1 MLEKSPKGISQLRF
15 ILQQPST
22 YWKDFGIDDVKLKIA
37 NPELALDKFLDEYAR
52 KCEKIKI
59 TNYEVI

>member
-1 MLEKSPKGISQLRF
+1 MLEKSPKNISQLRF

-37 NPELALDKFLDEYAR
+37 NPVSSLNCLYQRTKMKTYFSINA
-52 KCEKIKI
+52 
-59 TNYEVI
+59 